1 MGLLARPH
9 RICEAKSVSVIIETT
24 PPITCPII
32 HTAPIRAAI
41 RPLSHGPRLFFTT
54 APLRIHRRTGP
65 TARKRSGAHQN
76 PHVRTLGPVT
86 TSVLS
91 IASSYPSARTGGLRC
106 AVGRSFSWRWAAPTF
121 LPETL
126 IARTGLAI
134 ASSKRSVHASSTTTT
149 VTGTATWS
157 AAAAT
162 LARHLGTR
170 SRSLWAGTT
179 TTISRKVGPIAAAG
193 RPRNC

>member
-1 MGLLARPH
+1 MLLP
-9 RICEAKSVSVIIETT
+9 
-24 PPITCPII
+24 
-32 HTAPIRAAI
+32 
-41 RPLSHGPRLFFTT
+41 
-54 APLRIHRRTGP
+54 IHRYRAYNTLHPGAMW
-65 TARKRSGAHQN
+65 TAWSAN
-76 PHVRTLGPVT
+76 HVVGT
-86 TSVLS
+86 TESASVV
-91 IASSYPSARTGGLRC
+91 ANQVRASARGAAAAKPATR
-106 AVGRSFSWRWAAPTF
+106 AAPTF

-134 ASSKRSVHASSTTTT
+134 ASSEPSVHASNTTTT

-162 LARHLGTR
+162 LARHPGRR

-193 RPRNC
+193 